1 MVEEVKGNLQLRQSL
16 PYGAIREMAKI
27 FGNADTWISK
37 VVAGKQNGNPLII
50 KCALDISNLHCK
62 NNEELIKILR
72 KYDTN

>member
-50 KCALDISNLHCK
+50 KYFKPSL
-62 NNEELIKILR
+62 
-72 KYDTN
+72 